1 MTMPQVAPDAAK
13 IATAGAAGQR
23 PGLPLALRLAWRDLR
38 GGLAGFRVFLACLA
52 LGVGAIA
59 AILSISRALEEGAS
73 AEGRSLLGGDMS
85 FSVAQRQAKPD
96 ELAYFNTLG
105 PISTSATLRSM
116 ARASDGTP
124 GLVELKAADD
134 AYPLYGEVTL
144 EPAMTLAQA
153 LAERDGVYG
162 TVVEPILLV
171 RLGLDVGDRIDIGET
186 NFEIRAVIDREPDRI
201 SGGFSIGPRALVSL
215 KALDATA
222 LVQPGSLVRWH
233 YRLALPDGTTGS
245 TITSITQATEAKLP
259 AAGWRIRTRDRATPG
274 VSRFTDRVALFL
286 SLLGLSALLVGGVGV
301 ANATAAYLDSK
312 SRIIAVMK
320 CLGATS
326 GLIFYTY
333 LVEVLVLAV
342 FGIAIGLVV
351 GGALPIVLGAVAG
364 DVLPIPA
371 RFAVY
376 AEPLIFAASA
386 GILTAF
392 AFSLWPLGRAVGIRP
407 AALFRDTVA
416 STRRFPGAA
425 VILAA
430 VAAIA
435 ALAAL
440 IIYGASDKYIAS
452 LFVGGA
458 LVAFV
463 LLVALG
469 RGIMALM
476 AVLPRSRVPEIRI
489 GMANLYR
496 PGAAT
501 PGIVLSLGLGLSM
514 LVMVGE
520 IDANLQR
527 ELAQEIP
534 ERAPSFFFVDVR
546 KDQLADFKSV
556 VAQTPTTENLK
567 TVPMLRARVS
577 KIKGI
582 DAAVF
587 AADNEHWVLHGDRGI
602 TYSARIPEGSKITK
616 GEWWPADYQ
625 GPQLV
630 SVTKDVAD
638 AIGFDIGDT
647 VTLNVLGRD
656 IKATIANVR
665 SVDWRSMS
673 INFVFVFS
681 PGIIE
686 SAPHANL
693 ATVEMDP
700 EYEGQLIKNVVARF
714 PNITGVSV
722 RDAIEAVSE
731 LVGNLMIAIR
741 AGGGIAVLAGA
752 LVLGGAI
759 AAGRRSRVY
768 DAVVLKTFGAT
779 RRRLVTAY
787 LVEFGVLGLVTGL
800 FAAFAG
806 SVAAYFVL
814 TRAMDADYVFMPAVV
829 AQVLVLGIVAT
840 LIVGFLGTWRALGHK
855 AADVLRSP

>member
-13 IATAGAAGQR
+13 AIAASAAGQR
-23 PGLPLALRLAWRDLR
+23 FGLPLALRLAWRDLR

-73 AEGRSLLGGDMS
+73 AEGRSLLGGDLS
-85 FSVAQRQAKPD
+85 FSVAQRQAKTD
-96 ELAYFNTLG
+96 ELAYFRTLG

-116 ARASDGTP
+116 ARAADGTP

-134 AYPLYGEVTL
+134 AYPLYGKVTL
-144 EPAMTLAQA
+144 EPAMD
-153 LAERDGVYG
+153 LAEAVGARDGIYG
-162 TVVEPILLV
+162 VVVEPILLT
-171 RLGLDVGDRIDIGET
+171 RLGLGVGDSIDIGESA
-186 NFEIRAVIDREPDRI
+186 FEIRAVIAKEPDRI

-215 KALDATA
+215 KALAATD

-233 YRLALPDGTTGS
+233 YKLALPDGTTGGAVS
-245 TITSITQATEAKLP
+245 AIAQAAEARFP
-259 AAGWRIRTRDRATPG
+259 ASGWRIRSRDRATPG

-301 ANATAAYLDSK
+301 ANATAAYLEGK
-312 SRIIAVMK
+312 SRIVATMK

-326 GLIFYTY
+326 GIIFSVYLI
-333 LVEVLVLAV
+333 EVLVLAV
-342 FGIAIGLVV
+342 FGIAIGVVV
-351 GGALPIVLGAVAG
+351 GGALPIMLGAVAG
-364 DVLPIPA
+364 DAIPIPA
-371 RFAVY
+371 RFAIY
-376 AEPLIFAASA
+376 AEPLVFAAAA
-386 GILTAF
+386 GLLTAF
-392 AFSLWPLGRAVGIRP
+392 AFSLWPLGRAQGIRP
-407 AALFRDTVA
+407 AALFRDAVA
-416 STRRFPGAA
+416 STRTLPHYA
-425 VILAA
+425 VILSAG
-430 VAAIA
+430 AAIV

-440 IIYGASDKYIAS
+440 VITGATDKFIAS

-458 LVAFV
+458 FIAFV
-463 LLVALG
+463 LLAALG
-469 RGIMALM
+469 RGLMALM

-514 LVMVGE
+514 LVMVGQ

-527 ELAQEIP
+527 ELGQEIP
-534 ERAPSFFFVDVR
+534 ERAPSFFFVDIR
-546 KDQLADFKSV
+546 QDQLADFKSV
-556 VAQTPTTENLK
+556 VAQTPTAENLM

-577 KIKGI
+577 KIKGV
-582 DAAVF
+582 DAAVL
-587 AADNEHWVLHGDRGI
+587 AADAEHWVLHGDRGI
-602 TYSARIPEGSKITK
+602 TYAAEIPQGSKITAGK
-616 GEWWPADYQ
+616 WWPADYK

-630 SVTKDVAD
+630 SVTQDVAHAVGLD
-638 AIGFDIGDT
+638 VGDT

-656 IKATIANVR
+656 IRAEVANIR

-681 PGIIE
+681 PGVIE
-686 SAPHANL
+686 TAPHANL
-693 ATVEMDP
+693 ATVEM
-700 EYEGQLIKNVVARF
+700 EAAFEGRLIKDVVARF
-714 PNITGVSV
+714 PNITAVSV
-722 RDAIEAVSE
+722 KDAIEAVSE
-731 LVGNLMIAIR
+731 LVANLMIAIR
-741 AGGGIAVLAGA
+741 AGGGVAVLTGA

-779 RRRLVTAY
+779 RRRLVVAY
-787 LVEFGVLGLVTGL
+787 LVEFGLLGLVTGI

-806 SVAAYFVL
+806 SIAAYFVL
-814 TRAMDADYVFMPAVV
+814 TRAMDAEYVFMPGVI
-829 AQVLVLGIVAT
+829 AQVLALGIVAT

>member
-1 MTMPQVAPDAAK
+1 MTMPRTAPD
-13 IATAGAAGQR
+13 TANVVEASTSGR
-23 PGLPLALRLAWRDLR
+23 RFVLPLALRLAWRDLR

-73 AEGRSLLGGDMS
+73 AEGRSLLGGDIS

-96 ELAYFNTLG
+96 ELAYFQTLG
-105 PISTSATLRSM
+105 PIGISATLRSM

-134 AYPLYGEVTL
+134 KYPLYGEVTL
-144 EPAMTLAQA
+144 KPAMA
-153 LAERDGVYG
+153 LSEALGERDGVFG

-171 RLGLDVGDRIDIGET
+171 RLGLDVGDRMDIGET
-186 NFEIRAVIDREPDRI
+186 NFEIRAVIDKEPDRI

-233 YRLALPDGTTGS
+233 YKLALPDGTAGGA
-245 TITSITQATEAKLP
+245 IASITEAAAEQFP
-259 AAGWRIRTRDRATPG
+259 AAGWRTRTRDRATPG

-301 ANATAAYLDSK
+301 ANATSAYLDSK
-312 SRIIAVMK
+312 SRIIAMMK

-326 GLIFYTY
+326 GIIFYVY
-333 LVEVLVLAV
+333 LIEVLVLAV
-342 FGIAIGLVV
+342 LGIAIGLIV
-351 GGALPIVLGAVAG
+351 GGSLPIVLGAIAG
-364 DVLPIPA
+364 DALPIPA

-376 AEPLIFAASA
+376 AQPLLFAASA
-386 GILTAF
+386 GFLTAF
-392 AFSLWPLGRAVGIRP
+392 AFSLWPLGRAISIRP
-407 AALFRDTVA
+407 AALFRDAVA
-416 STRRFPGAA
+416 TTRRFPSLA
-425 VILAA
+425 IIIAA
-430 VAAIA
+430 VATIA

-458 LVAFV
+458 VLAFV
-463 LLVALG
+463 LLSALG
-469 RGIMALM
+469 RGLMALM

-514 LVMVGE
+514 LVMVGQ
-520 IDANLQR
+520 IDGNLQR
-527 ELAQEIP
+527 ELGQEIP
-534 ERAPSFFFVDVR
+534 ERAPSFFFVDIR
-546 KDQLADFKSV
+546 KDQLTDFVKMV
-556 VAQTPTTENLK
+556 GETPTAENLK

-582 DAAVF
+582 DAAVL

-602 TYSARIPEGSKITK
+602 TYSAQVPEGSRITQ
-616 GEWWPADYQ
+616 GEWWPADYS

-630 SVTKDVAD
+630 SVTQDVAYAVD
-638 AIGFDIGDT
+638 LSVGDT

-665 SVDWRSMS
+665 AVDWRSMS

-681 PGIIE
+681 PGVIE

-693 ATVEMDP
+693 ATVELAADR
-700 EYEGQLIKNVVARF
+700 EGQLIKNVVARF
-714 PNITGVSV
+714 PNITAVSV
-722 RDAIEAVSE
+722 REAIEAVSE

-741 AGGGIAVLAGA
+741 AGGGVAVLAGA

-806 SVAAYFVL
+806 SVGAYFVL
-814 TRAMDADYVFMPAVV
+814 TRAMDAQFVFMPLVV
-829 AQVLVLGIVAT
+829 AQVLALGIIAT